1 MRPSTTVDWD
11 FELCDG
17 DMPLS
22 ISQIAAQIVS
32 QTNSLDPVRR
42 KSFLEW
48 LVAHSS
54 RVGCGG
60 RSSALS
66 VPKVSKDRAEITA
79 ANQKE
84 DYFENHLK
92 GALMIWFE
100 SLPAAGVLWE
110 YRLVLSELAW
120 WRALDGQL
128 LSIFVDLTGRA

>member
-1 MRPSTTVDWD
+1 MTVTWD
-11 FELCDG
+11 FEMREG

-32 QTNSLDPVRR
+32 QANSLDPVRR

-54 RVGCGG
+54 RVGSGG
-60 RSSALS
+60 RSAALS

-79 ANQKE
+79 SNQNE
-84 DYFENHLK
+84 DCFESHLK
-92 GALMIWFE
+92 SALMIWFE
-100 SLPAAGVLWE
+100 SLPAAGVLRE

-128 LSIFVDLTGRA
+128 LVLIMDKTDRA

>member
-1 MRPSTTVDWD
+1 
-11 FELCDG
+11 
-17 DMPLS
+17 MPLS
-22 ISQIAAQIVS
+22 IPQIAAQIVT
-32 QTNSLDPVRR
+32 QATSLNPVRR
-42 KSFLEW
+42 KLFLEW
-48 LVAHSS
+48 LKAHSS

-60 RSSALS
+60 RSAALS

-120 WRALDGQL
+120 WRTLDGESL
-128 LSIFVDLTGRA
+128 GMIMHMTDRA